1 MSQSQAGT
9 TKVFH
14 NEADL
19 LPIIYEANFTVDL
32 EIFDEFSNW
41 LQDHLRQTINDNQ
54 GFRDAEV
61 FERQPGND
69 EGDISIKNPDRVHRY
84 ITVFFEVG
92 SKDKID
98 HYLAEVAPKVQE
110 TLGEKFNQKDALVIS
125 SRRILYP
132 VSLWA
137 KANTIGGK
145 K

>member
-1 MSQSQAGT
+1 MSQAGT

-14 NEADL
+14 NEADF

-32 EIFDEFSNW
+32 EIFDDFSNW
-41 LQDHLRQTINDNQ
+41 LQDHLRQTINDNP

-61 FERQPGND
+61 FERQPGSD
-69 EGDISIKNPDRVHRY
+69 EGDISIKHPDRVHRY
-84 ITVFFEVG
+84 ITVFFEVDNRD
-92 SKDKID
+92 SID
-98 HYLAEVAPKVQE
+98 RYLAEAPKIQE
-110 TLGEKFNQKDALVIS
+110 TLREKFNQKNALVIS

-137 KANTIGGK
+137 KANTVGGK